1 MQAIVGKA
9 NLLWAGL
16 FSVLLIASPLASAQQ
31 KPSLKQLE
39 QQARDR
45 LEADRRRRQDL
56 EAQARE
62 QQRREAAAAAESE
75 KRRLAVEADAKNRKA
90 ELLPIV
96 KGDSLVCGNGGFR
109 RNLAEF
115 LAGGGRLGQNGS
127 WDTSGYMYAWQFLIE
142 EAVLRISP
150 NSDPILDFSEGADG
164 WLRWATRPPVYA
176 FVFRN
181 ENGIPR
187 GVAAVTGERFPNADP
202 IVKMSE
208 QELRNIADMT
218 TTEFLSPPR
227 FNGAREPTLLND
239 YLVEAGVE
247 RTSAKALALYYSANP
262 LNGGSEKL
270 FALIDTV
277 GSKHSLHIM
286 SRKKI
291 LLSDKNGRVIA
302 QWDERGGLEGVNNN
316 PNRRG
321 HFCVNGHLQERVLI
335 NLYTTTVDQFGGE
348 TTTSPYAVLLVTD
361 IPFTNQS
368 EVSDSAERQAGGKS
382 TKEEKEG
389 NLFARELFSPVVIVT
404 VDAIGNAISDL
415 RMVDT
420 EGSGKV
426 RKIMLTKGRYRL
438 RPVTI
443 ESSGRDSAVVFCR
456 CNFKQ
461 GAPPYFWIYDYATS
475 EKGRSRVGVQVP
487 ENRQFSAAE
496 AFSKAPIDSFELKSD
511 GWIKLFIYDDVIQD
525 NAGAVSVAIERL
537 SPN

>member
-1 MQAIVGKA
+1 MSDGTSSNIIVAKIFASFMAAIHSVV
-9 NLLWAGL
+9 

-56 EAQARE
+56 EAQALDR
-62 QQRREAAAAAESE
+62 QRREASDAISRQQRDAAAAAAAAEAD
-75 KRRLAVEADAKNRKA
+75 RQRFLDQEAKDAARI
-90 ELLPIV
+90 ERTPIV
-96 KGDSLVCGNGGFR
+96 KGDSLVCPNGGYR
-109 RNLAEF
+109 REAARLVDTN
-115 LAGGGRLGQNGS
+115 AGVRHIKHGGLLGRSRAPSFG
-127 WDTSGYMYAWQFLIE
+127 
-142 EAVLRISP
+142 
-150 NSDPILDFSEGADG
+150 G
-164 WLRWATRPPVYA
+164 WRYLPDYWTKPPVRA
-176 FVFRN
+176 FVM
-181 ENGIPR
+181 
-187 GVAAVTGERFPNADP
+187 
-202 IVKMSE
+202 K
-208 QELRNIADMT
+208 
-218 TTEFLSPPR
+218 TTEFDASRYELDPR
-227 FNGAREPTLLND
+227 LYAEETEL
-239 YLVEAGVE
+239 
-247 RTSAKALALYYSANP
+247 KALA
-262 LNGGSEKL
+262 
-270 FALIDTV
+270 D
-277 GSKHSLHIM
+277 M
-286 SRKKI
+286 M
-291 LLSDKNGRVIA
+291 SDKVFLLGKNRGEFEQRLSLVGKSGSDHDLYMSEEIITLTTNDKVYDSWNGDTDRVQSYLDRAVYLCI
-302 QWDERGGLEGVNNN
+302 DDT
-316 PNRRG
+316 
-321 HFCVNGHLQERVLI
+321 LQERVLVD
-335 NLYTTTVDQFGGE
+335 LYRTSVNEFGE
-348 TTTSPYAVLLVTD
+348 RKKFSLYSVLVITD
-361 IPFTNQS
+361 ISFTEVTAASDQS
-368 EVSDSAERQAGGKS
+368 AFS
-382 TKEEKEG
+382 T
-389 NLFARELFSPVVIVT
+389 ITIT